1 MPARA
6 AYLGWRHLRSEY
18 SQDIDTV
25 LATLETN
32 GPWTWT
38 LPVGAMAASETDD
51 SEHPAPES
59 PAEVLQYVSASDM
72 AEIREQYE
80 NMRTAVELWDWISMT
95 DLRSSWYMLT
105 HGVGSLTEKPLGNV
119 FQIESVT
126 LFPIGTD
133 GILGEVQIGALANE
147 RLNRWPEVPT
157 EASKVPLPLK
167 RLQAT
172 ILHNEF
178 MEAIRAQ
185 DVERIIATMRPNV
198 ATAIRSY
205 LTDAYEVVNAE
216 GAGELATYY
225 RELFERFDLKE
236 LRLVNRVVESW
247 FVFAELHWIVGAPVR
262 SECGRGL
269 RVLHRGHRARSIR
282 KAGSGC
288 APAPGPI
295 LCRRWRTSW
304 TGTRR
309 TWTSAGRRT
318 GRVGSSNSSTACR
331 TDRRTVGTRHIDD
344 VPRPRRAPMRSRSA
358 TRRRRGTERRG

>member
-1 MPARA
+1 
-6 AYLGWRHLRSEY
+6 
-18 SQDIDTV
+18 
-25 LATLETN
+25 
-32 GPWTWT
+32 
-38 LPVGAMAASETDD
+38 MAASETDD

-72 AEIREQYE
+72 AEIRQQYE

-205 LTDAYEVVNAE
+205 LTDTYEVVNAE

-225 RELFERFDLKE
+225 RDLFERFDLKE

-247 FVFAELHWIVGAPVR
+247 FVFAELHWIVEHRSGARAGEVFEFCTADIAPID
-262 SECGRGL
+262 SEGRFW
-269 RVLHRGHRARSIR
+269 V
-282 KAGSGC
+282 
-288 APAPGPI
+288 
-295 LCRRWRTSW
+295 
-304 TGTRR
+304 
-309 TWTSAGRRT
+309 RT
-318 GRVGSSNSSTACR
+318 GAG
-331 TDRRTVGTRHIDD
+331 TDPVPTRANELD
-344 VPRPRRAPMRSRSA
+344 RYAPYLDE
-358 TRRRRGTERRG
+358 RGPKDRQGWEFELVNGP

>member
-1 MPARA
+1 MTPEERTNGIHEDAVVHAKHAARA

-72 AEIREQYE
+72 AEIRQQYE

-157 EASKVPLPLK
+157 EGSKVPLPLK

-205 LTDAYEVVNAE
+205 LTDTYEVVNAE

-225 RELFERFDLKE
+225 RDLFERFEVKE

-247 FVFAELHWIVGAPVR
+247 FVFAELHWIVEHR
-262 SECGRGL
+262 S
-269 RVLHRGHRARSIR
+269 RAR
-282 KAGSGC
+282 AGEVFEFC
-288 APAPGPI
+288 TADIAPI
-295 LCRRWRTSW
+295 DSE
-304 TGTRR
+304 
-309 TWTSAGRRT
+309 GRFWVRT
-318 GRVGSSNSSTACR
+318 GAG
-331 TDRRTVGTRHIDD
+331 TDPVPTRAGELD
-344 VPRPRRAPMRSRSA
+344 RYAPYLDE
-358 TRRRRGTERRG
+358 RGPKDRQGWEFELVNGP